1 MKNKYLTKQ
10 QKNDIAISILY
21 DWALEGR
28 RGYPSMITVSSRLSV
43 GFTSQFDM
51 FNMYAILLQLRTMMS
66 EIEYTY
72 VLSTYTHICPVDVK
86 SYATK
91 HGFHILPTKVITP

>member
-28 RGYPSMITVSSRLSV
+28 REYPSMITVGSRLSV
-43 GFTSQFDM
+43 GFTSQFDT
-51 FNMYAILLQLRTMMS
+51 FSMYAILLQLRTMMGD
-66 EIEYTY
+66 IEYKY
-72 VLSTYTHICPVDVK
+72 VSTTYTHICPVDVK
-86 SYATK
+86 SYAEE
-91 HGFHILPTKVITP
+91 HGFHISPMKVITP

>member
-28 RGYPSMITVSSRLSV
+28 REYPSMITVGSRLSV
-43 GFTSQFDM
+43 GFTSQFDT

-66 EIEYTY
+66 EIEYICVVNLYTY
-72 VLSTYTHICPVDVK
+72 MSCRC
-86 SYATK
+86 
-91 HGFHILPTKVITP
+91 

>member
-1 MKNKYLTKQ
+1 MKNKYLTKK

-21 DWALEGR
+21 DWALGGR
-28 RGYPSMITVSSRLSV
+28 EYPSLITVGSRLSI

-51 FNMYAILLQLRTMMS
+51 FSMYAILLQLRTMMGD
-66 EIEYTY
+66 IEYKY
-72 VLSTYTHICPVDVK
+72 ALPTYTHICPVYVK

-91 HGFHILPTKVITP
+91 HGFHISPMKVITP

>member
-21 DWALEGR
+21 DWALCGR
-28 RGYPSMITVSSRLSV
+28 REYPSMITVGSRLSV
-43 GFTSQFDM
+43 GFTSQFDT
-51 FNMYAILLQLRTMMS
+51 FSMYAILLQLRTMMS
-66 EIEYTY
+66 EIEYIY
-72 VLSTYTHICPVDVK
+72 ALSTYTHIYPVAVK

-91 HGFHILPTKVITP
+91 HGFHISPMKVITP